1 MPSFEEEA
9 LARARQMKRSQ
20 ERRPPP
26 GQPGLPEPE
35 PPRDE
40 PAPEPK
46 PELNPPPKPAPA
58 NKGGVLELFFRDRER
73 SLLMTL
79 LLLLMD
85 ENSDPGLLLALVYML
100 L

>member
-26 GQPGLPEPE
+26 GQPGPPEAE
-35 PPRDE
+35 PPRE
-40 PAPEPK
+40 ETAPEPK
-46 PELNPPPKPAPA
+46 SEPKPLSKPVPA

>member
-1 MPSFEEEA
+1 LSNPEA
-9 LARARQMKRSQ
+9 MKQVQSLGEQ
-20 ERRPPP
+20 L
-26 GQPGLPEPE
+26 GL
-35 PPRDE
+35 
-40 PAPEPK
+40 
-46 PELNPPPKPAPA
+46 NKPAPKPVPK
-58 NKGGVLELFFRDRER
+58 NQGGVLELFFRDRER

>member
-9 LARARQMKRSQ
+9 LARAQLLSHARTKAA
-20 ERRPPP
+20 
-26 GQPGLPEPE
+26 QPREPK
-35 PPRDE
+35 
-40 PAPEPK
+40 PEPK
-46 PELNPPPKPAPA
+46 PPPKSAPA

>member
-9 LARARQMKRSQ
+9 LARARQMKLKQ

-26 GQPGLPEPE
+26 VQPESEPKPEQK
-35 PPRDE
+35 
-40 PAPEPK
+40 PEPK
-46 PELNPPPKPAPA
+46 PEPKHEPPKPAP
-58 NKGGVLELFFRDRER
+58 KKQGGVLELFFRDRER